1 MHNNDHIPV
10 HHVQG
15 SNPKPVKLNRHHTMR
30 YYVHRVHESLTT
42 RVSKMICATF
52 LGLLFI
58 VGLITFILWLSLRP
72 HRPRFHI
79 HEFNIPGL
87 TQDSGFENAVITF
100 KVSARNSNQNIG
112 VYYESMDGAVYYR
125 DTKIGYTPLL
135 YPFYQ
140 QPKNTTEVDGD
151 LSGATLTVS
160 SQRWSEFQ
168 SDRADGSVVFRL
180 ELTSVIRFKISTW
193 DSKRHTM
200 HANCNVGVGPD
211 GSLLTLYKDK
221 RCPVYFS

>member
-10 HHVQG
+10 HHVRG
-15 SNPKPVKLNRHHTMR
+15 SNPKPMKLNRHHSVR

-79 HEFNIPGL
+79 HQFNMPGL
-87 TQDSGFENAVITF
+87 TQNYGFENAVITF
-100 KVSARNSNQNIG
+100 NVTARNANQNIG
-112 VYYESMDGAVYYR
+112 VNYESMDAAVFYR
-125 DTKIGYTPLL
+125 DQKIGYTPLL
-135 YPFYQ
+135 FPFYQ
-140 QPKNTTEVDGD
+140 EPKNTTEVDGE
-151 LSGATLTVS
+151 LSGASLTVS
-160 SQRWSEFQ
+160 SERWSEFQ

-180 ELTSVIRFKISTW
+180 ELTSVIRFKISSW
-193 DSKRHTM
+193 ESKRHTM
-200 HANCNVGVGPD
+200 HANCDVGVGSD
-211 GSLLTLYKDK
+211 GSLLTNFKDK